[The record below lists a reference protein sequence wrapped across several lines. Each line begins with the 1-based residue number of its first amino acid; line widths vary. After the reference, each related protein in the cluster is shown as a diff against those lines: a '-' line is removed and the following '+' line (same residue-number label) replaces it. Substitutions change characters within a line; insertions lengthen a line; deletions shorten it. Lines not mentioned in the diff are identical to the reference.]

1 MIRPIQKSP
10 SLPISLLILAVGSA
24 LLAGCGSYSLE
35 RRGPD
40 YRSSSGQAAKSLEIP
55 PDLTSP
61 GAEDRFV
68 IPTNRGSTTFS
79 SYNRERSAQPIAR
92 DAGVLPKVDKASVV
106 RAGDQRWLVVA
117 VPPDKLWP
125 VVKEFWGENGFI
137 LKREQPEVGIMETD
151 WAENRAKLPL
161 DPVRRT
167 IGRVFDGIYTTSE
180 RDKFRTRLE
189 AGAAPGT
196 TEVFISHRGVAEIFT
211 SEYKDQTIW
220 QPRPADRELEADFLN
235 RLLVKLGFDERTATQ
250 TVASAT
256 PASAEAAASF
266 NPAGAGSLQVK
277 EPFDRAW
284 RRVGLALDR
293 VGFTVEDRDR
303 AKGLYFVR
311 YIDPEAD
318 NKGPQKSFLARLAF
332 WRKDVADDQ
341 KPQYRVYVADAGGV
355 STVTVQNAKGEP
367 ETSPTGKRI
376 LNLLLDQLK

>member
-1 MIRPIQKSP
+1 MIRPTLKP
-10 SLPISLLILAVGSA
+10 TSLLILATGT
-24 LLAGCGSYSLE
+24 LIIGGCGSYSLE
-35 RRGPD
+35 RKGTD
-40 YRSSSGQAAKSLEIP
+40 YRSVSGQAARSLEVP

-61 GAEDRFV
+61 TAEDRFV
-68 IPTNRGSTTFS
+68 IPTNKGSTTFS

-92 DAGVLPKVDKASVV
+92 DAGVLPKVDKASVI
-106 RAGDQRWLVVA
+106 RAGDQRWLVVSMPA
-117 VPPDKLWP
+117 DRLWP
-125 VVKEFWGENGFI
+125 IVKEFWGENGFV

-151 WAENRAKLPL
+151 WAENRAKIPM

-167 IGRVFDGIYTTSE
+167 IGRVFDGIYSVPE

-189 AGAAPGT
+189 TGAAPGT
-196 TEVFISHRGVAEIFT
+196 TEIFISHRGMTEIFT

-220 QPRPADRELEADFLN
+220 QPRPADRELEAEFLN
-235 RLLVKLGFDERTATQ
+235 RLLVKLGFDEKTASQ
-250 TVASAT
+250 TVAAAVPANQEAGAT
-256 PASAEAAASF
+256 F
-266 NPAGAGSLQVK
+266 NAAGAGSLQVK

-293 VGFTVEDRDR
+293 AGFTVEDRDR

-318 NKGPQKSFLARLAF
+318 NTGSQKGFLSRLAF
-332 WRKDVADDQ
+332 WRKDTADDL
-341 KPQYRVYVADAGGV
+341 KPQYRVMVADAGGS
-355 STVTVQNAKGEP
+355 STVSVLNAKGEA